1 MPSYVD
7 AERGLISREI
17 FVDEDVYRLEQERI
31 FCTQWLFIGHA
42 SQVPQAGDYFTSR
55 MGEESV
61 IMVRGKDGEIR
72 VLLNSCR
79 HRGMKVCRY
88 DEGNTPIFTCPYHGW
103 SYSLSGELIGV
114 PRFKDAYHGELDRS
128 QYGMLEARA
137 CNHRGMIWATWNAT
151 GPDFYEF
158 MGDMLQ
164 FHDSMLEPADGGDGE
179 VEVLPGVQKWIVPC
193 NWKFPCENNIG
204 DLYHGVSHVSVEMV
218 GIGPGGRGSRRQ
230 GDGGYRQL
238 AITAFPKT
246 GHGGRG
252 GLANP
257 GAVARYP
264 FPAFSDPATEA
275 WHRAAWERHTENRP
289 GERPAWDRL
298 GSGGNVFP
306 NMSFTRVGRVRSWSR
321 IRRSH
326 QHRDVALVH
335 GRQGYAD
342 RREALHAGI
351 LLALLRSRRRAP
363 NRTTWRTG
371 PTRRSRAKARWLASC
386 RTICS
391 KGWGA
396 PKIRSAAQRRPLC
409 GRLRFRKQRDGVLQP
424 LAGADGMN
432 RFVLFLF
439 AALGLLTASAPAQTL
454 IPIRVSATPID
465 LNGPVFTHKIWAI
478 SSRPG

>member
-42 SQVPQAGDYFTSR
+42 SQVPQAGDYFASR

-103 SYSLSGELIGV
+103 SYSHSGELIGV

-306 NMSFTRVGRVRSWSR
+306 NMSFNSRWPRSFMVAHPAGPTSTEMWR
-321 IRRSH
+321 WYMVDKDMPI
-326 QHRDVALVH
+326 DVKRFMRA
-335 GRQGYAD
+335 YF
-342 RREALHAGI
+342 
-351 LLALLRSRRRAP
+351 LRY
-363 NRTTWRTG
+363 TG
-371 PTRRSRAKARWLASC
+371 PGGMTEQDDMENWAYA
-386 RTICS
+386 TIAS
-391 KGWGA
+391 KGAMARKLPYNLQQGLGRAEDSESPLKGA
-396 PKIRSAAQRRPLC
+396 RY
-409 GRLRFRKQRDGVLQP
+409 
-424 LAGADGMN
+424 AGGYVSESNAMVFYN
-432 RFVLFLF
+432 RWQELM
-439 AALGLLTASAPAQTL
+439 A
-454 IPIRVSATPID
+454 
-465 LNGPVFTHKIWAI
+465 
-478 SSRPG
+478 